1 MSQTGD
7 QPEKKSALRTFNLA
21 LAAVTGQVG
30 CLTIVIIL
38 AAFLAGRWLDNQFGS
53 DALFTV
59 ILMVASVP
67 VTLVVTVILM
77 VASVPVTLVVM
88 FWVVRSVTSRFAKL
102 PEQDSKEAEEGIER
116 GKTP

>member
-7 QPEKKSALRTFNLA
+7 QPDKKTALRSLNLT

-30 CLTIVIIL
+30 CLTVIIIL
-38 AAFLAGRWLDNQFGS
+38 VAFFAGRWLDNRFDS

-67 VTLVVTVILM
+67 VTLVV
-77 VASVPVTLVVM
+77 M
-88 FWVVRSVTSRFAKL
+88 FWVVKSVTSRFAK
-102 PEQDSKEAEEGIER
+102 PSEQKTKEVEEGIDSGR
-116 GKTP
+116 TS

>member
-1 MSQTGD
+1 MSQTGEPSD
-7 QPEKKSALRTFNLA
+7 KKSALRSLNLT

-30 CLTIVIIL
+30 CLTVVIIL
-38 AAFLAGRWLDNQFGS
+38 VSFLAGRWLDNHFGS

-67 VTLVVTVILM
+67 VTI
-77 VASVPVTLVVM
+77 VAM
-88 FWVVRSVTSRFAKL
+88 FWVVKSVTARFAK
-102 PEQDSKEAEEGIER
+102 PPVQNSKQEEEGIDR

>member
-7 QPEKKSALRTFNLA
+7 QPDKKTALRSFNIA

-30 CLTIVIIL
+30 CLTIIIIV
-38 AAFLAGRWLDNQFGS
+38 AAFFAGRWLDNQFGS
-53 DALFTV
+53 EALF
-59 ILMVASVP
+59 
-67 VTLVVTVILM
+67 TVILM

-102 PEQDSKEAEEGIER
+102 PGQNSNEPEEGIES

>member
-7 QPEKKSALRTFNLA
+7 QPDKKTALRSLNLT

-30 CLTIVIIL
+30 CLTVLIIL
-38 AAFLAGRWLDNQFGS
+38 AAFFAGRWLDNRFDS
-53 DALFTV
+53 EAIFTV

-67 VTLVVTVILM
+67 VTLF
-77 VASVPVTLVVM
+77 VM
-88 FWVVRSVTSRFAKL
+88 FWVVRSVTSRFAK
-102 PEQDSKEAEEGIER
+102 PSDINNSEEDEQGMDR

>member
-7 QPEKKSALRTFNLA
+7 QPDKKTALRSLNLT

-30 CLTIVIIL
+30 CLTVIIIL
-38 AAFLAGRWLDNQFGS
+38 ATFFAGRWLDSRFES

-67 VTLVVTVILM
+67 VTLVV
-77 VASVPVTLVVM
+77 M
-88 FWVVRSVTSRFAKL
+88 FWVVKSATSRFAK
-102 PEQDSKEAEEGIER
+102 PSGQNSKEDEEGIDR

>member
-1 MSQTGD
+1 MSQTGN
-7 QPEKKSALRTFNLA
+7 QPEKKTALRSFNIT
-21 LAAVTGQVG
+21 LAAVTGSVG
-30 CLTIVIIL
+30 CLTVAIIL
-38 AAFLAGRWLDNQFGS
+38 VAFLVGKWLDNQFGS

-59 ILMVASVP
+59 V
-67 VTLVVTVILM
+67 LM

-102 PEQDSKEAEEGIER
+102 PEQNSKEAEEGTES

>member
-38 AAFLAGRWLDNQFGS
+38 AAFFAGRWLDNQFGS

-59 ILMVASVP
+59 V
-67 VTLVVTVILM
+67 LM

-102 PEQDSKEAEEGIER
+102 PEQDSKEAEEGIES

>member
-7 QPEKKSALRTFNLA
+7 QPEKKSALRSFNIA

-38 AAFLAGRWLDNQFGS
+38 VAFLAGRWLDNQFGS

-67 VTLVVTVILM
+67 VTLVV
-77 VASVPVTLVVM
+77 M

-102 PEQDSKEAEEGIER
+102 PEQNSKEAEEGIDR

>member
-7 QPEKKSALRTFNLA
+7 QPEKKSALRSFNIA

-67 VTLVVTVILM
+67 VTLVV
-77 VASVPVTLVVM
+77 M

-102 PEQDSKEAEEGIER
+102 PEQNSKEAEEGIDR